1 MLSQRRFP
9 ATPEEVREA
18 RKRIRKSL
26 EEEEGGEINDDMFS
40 QKVVDAK
47 DAHIKRQVEKLLRRT
62 RYNWRPLDF
71 ESKESAA
78 VYTLARLAANF
89 AEVRSV
95 LSKFEGAD
103 FVPRTVLDY
112 GSGCGGAFWAA
123 HDLWGDQVEEYQLVE
138 PNDHI
143 SKFCIDVLRGR
154 SDNPDEALVH
164 RNITFRRH
172 LAPSPSNRFDLVI
185 AHRVLVELASHDARI
200 DLITSLWNRTN
211 KYLVIIDSD
220 LEDSFNA
227 IMEARDYILIAGS
240 EVHAAEMREMLHEMN
255 IPNGD
260 AAVKILDDKNLTNFE
275 RFALLREFIPAE
287 VDLPTR
293 LPTGFVFAPCPHD
306 QGCPKLSSKNG
317 SVCKF
322 STRWREIRADGK
334 VGKRRDGTAIGSFA
348 YVIMQKG
355 IREPVENLACL
366 LQVVHSDK
374 HLTCTVCTPFIGIQ
388 RFTISKRAGP
398 IYQSVKARKPG
409 QLLPVTIKPVAS
421 ESQFDVYEEA
431 IKGFEKSAP

>member
-40 QKVVDAK
+40 QKVDAK

-275 RFALLREFIPAE
+275 RFALLREF
-287 VDLPTR
+287 V
-293 LPTGFVFAPCPHD
+293 
-306 QGCPKLSSKNG
+306 S
-317 SVCKF
+317 
-322 STRWREIRADGK
+322 
-334 VGKRRDGTAIGSFA
+334 
-348 YVIMQKG
+348 
-355 IREPVENLACL
+355 
-366 LQVVHSDK
+366 HS
-374 HLTCTVCTPFIGIQ
+374 
-388 RFTISKRAGP
+388 
-398 IYQSVKARKPG
+398 
-409 QLLPVTIKPVAS
+409 
-421 ESQFDVYEEA
+421 VYEA
-431 IKGFEKSAP
+431 FELWVNGGRILALLCYSAD

>member
-1 MLSQRRFP
+1 MMPSVSHKCGTQNFRYLVIIDSDLEDSFN
-9 ATPEEVREA
+9 AIMEA
-18 RKRIRKSL
+18 RDYILIAGSEVHAAEMREMLHEMNIPNGDAAVKIL
-26 EEEEGGEINDDMFS
+26 DDKNLTNFERF
-40 QKVVDAK
+40 A
-47 DAHIKRQVEKLLRRT
+47 LLREF
-62 RYNWRPLDF
+62 LI
-71 ESKESAA
+71 K
-78 VYTLARLAANF
+78 
-89 AEVRSV
+89 
-95 LSKFEGAD
+95 
-103 FVPRTVLDY
+103 
-112 GSGCGGAFWAA
+112 
-123 HDLWGDQVEEYQLVE
+123 
-138 PNDHI
+138 
-143 SKFCIDVLRGR
+143 
-154 SDNPDEALVH
+154 
-164 RNITFRRH
+164 
-172 LAPSPSNRFDLVI
+172 SPQ
-185 AHRVLVELASHDARI
+185 
-200 DLITSLWNRTN
+200 
-211 KYLVIIDSD
+211 YLVIIDSD